1 MKQILAILFCTIG
14 ISVYAVDFT
23 PMQATAPSASMQ
35 SVNNG
40 SFMSAGSSYAPV
52 VHDVGAYSPM
62 ASGPL
67 RAKAGGFDDITTG
80 EATPEGGYDP
90 NNTQFSPIGDALIPL
105 LLMGMAYA
113 TYIFLRRRKK
123 ARMMP

>member
-23 PMQATAPSASMQ
+23 PIQATAPSASMQ

-62 ASGPL
+62 ASGPH
-67 RAKAGGFDDITTG
+67 RTKAGFGDITTG

-90 NNTQFSPIGDALIPL
+90 NNTQYGPVGDALIPL

-113 TYIFLRRRKK
+113 AYIFLRRKK